1 MLAMRRILLAGLA
14 VCSGAPPPRIVR
26 GDQGP
31 PCRTQTA
38 YSFPWDYRRT
48 RGSNPYLHNE
58 PGTDRAWASAE
69 IRETFLGSSGP
80 FRRKFVLHQSREPT
94 EFVDAPGPEAGVVV
108 VEEDEGAF
116 DGARGFLEVLVP
128 AAHLR
133 GLVFLDLLEFPDL
146 AVPDH
151 PEIHLVR
158 GHIRRRSQ
166 VLVLGPDHC
175 DVPIPEEFVHVLA
188 EPRLVSEFDRVRI
201 LVDIERTKE
210 FLHHGPMGVELD
222 RRRELS
228 DERPTFLPQLPRRS
242 VEPGQG

>member
-14 VCSGAPPPRIVR
+14 VCSGASPPRIVR

-94 EFVDAPGPEAGVVV
+94 EFVDAPGPKPGEGVV
-108 VEEDEGAF
+108 EKERGAF
-116 DGARGFLEVLVP
+116 DGAKGFFKFLEP
-128 AAHLR
+128 P
-133 GLVFLDLLEFPDL
+133 GLL
-146 AVPDH
+146 A
-151 PEIHLVR
+151 
-158 GHIRRRSQ
+158 G
-166 VLVLGPDHC
+166 
-175 DVPIPEEFVHVLA
+175 
-188 EPRLVSEFDRVRI
+188 
-201 LVDIERTKE
+201 
-210 FLHHGPMGVELD
+210 
-222 RRRELS
+222 LS
-228 DERPTFLPQLPRRS
+228 
-242 VEPGQG
+242 